1 MVCFVAIALD
11 LSYHEGMSIH
21 FGAVLIHVSDLAR
34 AKRWFEDVLRLVTVE
49 YDPEYLFLKMRS
61 EDVIIYVEAP
71 NPQLAHG
78 LNAHAVG
85 TRSQAVFHVDDLR
98 TEMRR
103 LEALGV
109 KVIIPPTEQYYGGFD
124 AVIADPDG
132 NEFILHEKNR
142 EDE

>member
-1 MVCFVAIALD
+1 
-11 LSYHEGMSIH
+11 MSIH

-34 AKRWFEDVLRLVTVE
+34 AKRWFEEALDLVTVE

-61 EDVIIYVEAP
+61 RDVIFYVEAP

-85 TRSQAVFHVDDLR
+85 SRSQAVFHVDDLR
-98 TEMRR
+98 VEMVR
-103 LEALGV
+103 LEGLGV
-109 KVIIPPTEQYYGGFD
+109 RVVVPPTAQYYGGFD

-132 NEFILHEKNR
+132 NEFVLHEKGE
-142 EDE
+142 EDAEGGG